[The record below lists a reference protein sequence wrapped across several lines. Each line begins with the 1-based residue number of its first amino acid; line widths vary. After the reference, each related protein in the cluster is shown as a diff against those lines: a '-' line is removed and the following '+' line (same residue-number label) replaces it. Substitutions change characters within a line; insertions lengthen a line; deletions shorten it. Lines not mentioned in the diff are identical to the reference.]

1 MDKRKHPR
9 IPLDADGWHAEIK
22 NQLDGSPI
30 GQVVNLSLGGMLIIG
45 TKIMPAETL
54 YQIELTASTPDGDT
68 ESFNAGVM
76 ILWSAEAESP
86 DTVWAGVQIIDI
98 GEEEKSRLEAL
109 AARASAALS
118 D

>member
-1 MDKRKHPR
+1 LDKRKHPR

-22 NQLDGSPI
+22 NALDGALI
-30 GQVVNLSLGGMLIIG
+30 GQVVNLSLGGMLILG

-54 YQIELTASTPDGDT
+54 YQIELRATTPDGDIQ
-68 ESFNAGVM
+68 SFNAGVM
-76 ILWSAEAESP
+76 ILWSSEAESP

-98 GEEEKSRLEAL
+98 SDDDKSRLETL
-109 AARASAALS
+109 AARASAAMS